1 MNNGTIDIAD
11 LFYNYSLSSKDKLG
25 QPRIEFNLTNDEKP
39 KIMEPIASIEI
50 EMTMFKCFTF
60 FSNLDRSWRSI
71 DANIRLRIKL
81 DSNSYPLFY
90 YPIPFALH
98 SPNDLPHLISGKLKP
113 VMSGD
118 TYLFQY
124 SQIKIERLGFGY
136 DTDCREYGAGYDFDI
151 RTDCIIECYQ
161 DNFHKICNTT
171 GLPRSFYLIRE
182 EVLMKKVD
190 RSVKHCPEINKYDK
204 DIQINCSK
212 KCKFDCQSKLYS
224 SNIIKLAHADYEQTI
239 ILIEHSEMPDITVK
253 YMAEISFISF
263 VCNIGGLLGMWLGLS
278 FYNSIN
284 ELKIIANKFSTNNHS
299 FKIVNICNKF
309 KVFCSCSSCLG
320 NLHKIDPS

>member
-1 MNNGTIDIAD
+1 MKLFDYFSLTFCISGFIYHLFFLFQEYLSGKTVVNLKIGNDYEEELPAITVCPGSMSLDKLANINDHLATIYNNYSDQLNSIKSSLKSNQSSEQLYQAKNTYFSALDYLFDMMNNGTMDIAD

-25 QPRIEFNLTNDEKP
+25 QPRMEFNLTNDEKP
-39 KIMEPIASIEI
+39 KIVEPIASIEI

-81 DSNSYPLFY
+81 DSNAYPLFY

-171 GLPRSFYLIRE
+171 GLPRSFYLIRSRE
-182 EVLMKKVD
+182 LAILAKKAEPVGGANG
-190 RSVKHCPEINKYDK
+190 RGLGV
-204 DIQINCSK
+204 
-212 KCKFDCQSKLYS
+212 
-224 SNIIKLAHADYEQTI
+224 
-239 ILIEHSEMPDITVK
+239 TV
-253 YMAEISFISF
+253 
-263 VCNIGGLLGMWLGLS
+263 GG
-278 FYNSIN
+278 
-284 ELKIIANKFSTNNHS
+284 A
-299 FKIVNICNKF
+299 
-309 KVFCSCSSCLG
+309 
-320 NLHKIDPS
+320 